1 MRFLR
6 LFFRILSRNVLFL
19 GGGRGP
25 TPEEVSESG
34 DHQIYAK
41 DPEPPNDDI

>member
-6 LFFRILSRNVLFL
+6 LLFRILSRNVLFP

-41 DPEPPNDDI
+41 DPEPANGDD